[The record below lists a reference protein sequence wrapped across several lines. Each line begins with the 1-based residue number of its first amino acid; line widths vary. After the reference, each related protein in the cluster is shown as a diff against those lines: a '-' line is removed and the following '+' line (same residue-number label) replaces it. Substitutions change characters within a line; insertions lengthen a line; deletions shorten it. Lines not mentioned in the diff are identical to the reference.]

1 MLDTDEILE
10 ATMSLI
16 ADEVRVDY
24 KPFRQRVP
32 FGSTVAEFDASE
44 VDLRTPRVTVIFDSG
59 EPLPTCFIRT
69 IRCGDGSV
77 EIRAELIRVGSDKAE
92 YAIEMAKD

>member
-1 MLDTDEILE
+1 MYADEILE

-16 ADEVRVDY
+16 ADEVRVDH

-44 VDLRTPRVTVIFDSG
+44 VDLRTPRVTVIYDSG
-59 EPLPTCFIRT
+59 EPLPTCFVRS

-77 EIRAELIRVGSDKAE
+77 DIRAELIRVDSDEAE
-92 YAIEMAKD
+92 YAIEVVE